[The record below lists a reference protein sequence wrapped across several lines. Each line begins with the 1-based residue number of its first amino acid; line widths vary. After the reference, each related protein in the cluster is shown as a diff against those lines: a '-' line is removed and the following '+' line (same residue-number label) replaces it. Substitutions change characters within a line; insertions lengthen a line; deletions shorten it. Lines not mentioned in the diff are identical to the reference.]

1 MARAGEVTAKRGPG
15 YWVAVGFGAGHAPVI
30 AGTVGTVPL
39 WLAVFFIAQAYPI
52 SPLALGIAAAVLA
65 FVGFWAASEAEAV
78 LGHDPKAVVIDEWV
92 GMLIALAG
100 VPARF
105 LPYLW
110 AFLLFRFFDVIKPFP
125 ARQLERL
132 PRGYGVVMDDVCAG
146 LYALASYHL
155 LHVLWP
161 AVF

>member
-1 MARAGEVTAKRGPG
+1 VARAGKVTAKRGLG
-15 YWVAVGFGAGHAPVI
+15 YWLAVGFGAGHAPVI

-39 WLAVFFIAQAYPI
+39 WLAVFLIAQVYPL
-52 SPLALGIAAAVLA
+52 SPLVIGVAAVVLA
-65 FVGFWAASEAEAV
+65 FVGFWAASEAEVV

-155 LHVLWP
+155 LHMLWP